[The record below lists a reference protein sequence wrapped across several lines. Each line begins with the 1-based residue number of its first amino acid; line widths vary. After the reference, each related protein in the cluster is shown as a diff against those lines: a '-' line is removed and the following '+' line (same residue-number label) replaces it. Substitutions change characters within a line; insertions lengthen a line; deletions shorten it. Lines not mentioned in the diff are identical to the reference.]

1 MLHFEVFMEK
11 IKDIFLKYGKIQ
23 NYKNT
28 DIVFNETYICEKVGY
43 IIKGKMK
50 ISTFTESEGEIT
62 FNFLSKDEVFG
73 DLLVF
78 SNFPNYP
85 GIAECLENTTI
96 SYISKNKLLELFQ
109 SDKLFLTEFLALIT
123 NKGVILKQK
132 NKLFAHKNIE
142 ERLLYYL
149 NHMAKKIDRNIVYF
163 KSITDIAHILSIPRP
178 SLSRV
183 IHKMEQDGKLL
194 IEKHHIIIK

>member
-1 MLHFEVFMEK
+1 MDK
-11 IKDIFLKYGKIQ
+11 IKEIFLKHGKIV
-23 NYKNT
+23 NYKNN
-28 DIVFNETYICEKVGY
+28 DIVFNETYECNKVGY

-78 SNFPNYP
+78 SSFPNYP
-85 GIAECLENTTI
+85 GIAECLENTSI
-96 SYISKNKLLELFQ
+96 SYISKNKLMELFQ
-109 SDKLFLTEFLALIT
+109 LDNIFLAEFLTLIT
-123 NKGVILKQK
+123 NKGVVLKQK

-142 ERLLYYL
+142 ERLTYYL
-149 NHMAKKIDRNIVYF
+149 NHMAKKVDQNTVYF
-163 KSITDIAHILSIPRP
+163 KNVTDIARILSIPRP

-183 IHKMEQDGKLL
+183 LHKMEKENKLI
-194 IEKHHIIIK
+194 IEKHYIKIK